1 MGARSRW
8 ARRIDVSALSHS
20 NERRDDRDSSDPSG
34 DPSLID
40 TICGEGQKP
49 GRRRR
54 TAVVRGVSIG
64 RYVVLDRIGAGGMG
78 VVYAAYDPDLD
89 RRVALKVM
97 RGRSRKP
104 GSASEGRARLLRE
117 AQAMAKVDHEHV
129 IAVHDVG
136 TVDGRVFI
144 AMEFIDGQT
153 VGEWV
158 RSEEPKTDA
167 ILDVFAAAGRGLAAA
182 HAQGLIHRDFKP
194 DNVLRG
200 HDGRVRVVDFGLAR
214 REDAKR
220 SRPIDITDPGDEE
233 GTLPLQD
240 QGGLLSTGER
250 IDPRPSR
257 PSLHPVSGG
266 GDTVELSD
274 PGASYPDADGD
285 DAPLLRSSS
294 RGRGDALASDLTRTG
309 ALVGTPA
316 YMAPEQH
323 MGAPATV
330 RSDQFSFC
338 VSLYEAL
345 YGHRPFAGETH
356 AELVLNLTDGRIRPT
371 PPNAKVAPGLRRV
384 LLRGLSVDP
393 AQRFPSMDALLA
405 ALRRDPR
412 RRRTIAAAAGAG
424 ALVLSA
430 GLWVGQGD
438 VAAASMCEHAG
449 DPLNGVWDRAAK
461 RRYADAFLATDKPYA
476 RDAWLGVSAALD
488 DYTDRWVAARL
499 DACEATHVRGEQSGA
514 LLDLRMECLDE
525 RLDGVRVVT
534 ALLQDA
540 DPGVVEGAL
549 DAVQGLAGPEVC
561 DDRRWLQARRSG
573 EWSET
578 DRVVV
583 AQARRALQQARARIE
598 MHRTEPARASI
609 EQAAA
614 AAHRVGDPTLQAEV
628 LLAKADIEEAEGQL
642 AAARQTLREGLL
654 EAEAGGVDALVAE
667 AWVGLVWLD
676 GYRDARFDAGRE
688 AAEHARARLTRMGG
702 DPELAVLLVSHEADL
717 AYAEGRYDDS
727 LAEHR
732 HGLQLRRSLDGATH
746 PRTADAHTG
755 IGHALVALERYAE
768 ALGHYDSALTILE
781 RAHGPRHPHLAH
793 ALTNVGVTQEY
804 LGDLAAAAATH
815 ERALAVAEGA
825 YGRNHVAVAE
835 VLNNYASVLHL
846 RGQLPRARAAF
857 ERALRI
863 WRNTYGEAHP
873 DVAMALYNLAIV
885 AEDGGDRGTA
895 IELHREA
902 LRLRERVVG
911 AEHPDVV
918 ASRRE
923 LAALVGPSARSVE

>member
-1 MGARSRW
+1 MM
-8 ARRIDVSALSHS
+8 
-20 NERRDDRDSSDPSG
+20 
-34 DPSLID
+34 
-40 TICGEGQKP
+40 
-49 GRRRR
+49 
-54 TAVVRGVSIG
+54 RGVSVG
-64 RYVVLDRIGAGGMG
+64 RYVVLERIGAGGMG

-89 RRVALKVM
+89 RRIALKVM
-97 RGRSRKP
+97 RGRGRKP

-117 AQAMAKVDHEHV
+117 AQAMAKVDHENV

-136 TVDGRVFI
+136 TVEGRVFI

-158 RSEEPKTDA
+158 RTEDPTAAAIVDA
-167 ILDVFAAAGRGLAAA
+167 FAAAGRGLSAA
-182 HAQGLIHRDFKP
+182 HACGLIHRDFKP
-194 DNVLRG
+194 DNILRG
-200 HDGRVRVVDFGLAR
+200 YDGRVRVVDFGLAR
-214 REDAKR
+214 REAA
-220 SRPIDITDPGDEE
+220 SRPRPVEVTDPGDEVA
-233 GTLPLQD
+233 TLPLPD
-240 QGGLLSTGER
+240 QGSNT
-250 IDPRPSR
+250 PSR

-274 PGASYPDADGD
+274 PGAWHPESDGD
-285 DAPLLRSSS
+285 DTPQLPPSSA
-294 RGRGDALASDLTRTG
+294 GRGDALASDLTRTG

-323 MGAPATV
+323 MGAPASA

-338 VSLYEAL
+338 VALYEAL

-371 PPNAKVAPGLRRV
+371 PPNAKVAPGMRRV

-393 AQRFPSMDALLA
+393 GQRFPSMDALLA

-424 ALVLSA
+424 ALVLGLAVSA
-430 GLWVGQGD
+430 GGGELR
-438 VAAASMCEHAG
+438 AESMCAHAA
-449 DPLNGVWDRAAK
+449 DPLQGVWDDAAK
-461 RRYADAFLATDKPYA
+461 RRYAEAFLATDKPFA

-488 DYTDRWVAARL
+488 DYTDRWVAART

-514 LLDLRMECLDE
+514 LLDLRIECLDE
-525 RLDGVRVVT
+525 RLDAVRVVT

-540 DPGVVEGAL
+540 DSGVVEGAL
-549 DAVQGLAGPEVC
+549 DAVQGLARPDVC
-561 DDRRWLQARRSG
+561 ADRQRLQSRGSG
-573 EWSET
+573 DWTET

-583 AQARRALQQARARIE
+583 SQARRALQQARVRIE
-598 MHRTEPARASI
+598 MHRPEPARGSI
-609 EQAAA
+609 EQADAA
-614 AAHRVGDPTLQAEV
+614 ARRVGDPTLRAEV
-628 LLAKADIEEAEGQL
+628 LLAQADIEEAEGQL
-642 AAARQTLREGLL
+642 AAARQTLRAGLL
-654 EAEAGGVDALVAE
+654 QAEAGGVDALVAE

-676 GYRDARFDAGRE
+676 GYRGARFDAGRS
-688 AAEHARARLTRMGG
+688 AAEHARARLERMGG
-702 DPELAVLLVSHEADL
+702 DPELEVLLVSHEADL
-717 AYAEGRYDDS
+717 AYAEGRYEES
-727 LAEHR
+727 LLEHQ
-732 HGLQLRRSLDGATH
+732 HGLELREGLDGTSH

-755 IGHALVALERYAE
+755 IGHALLALERYAE
-768 ALGHYDSALTILE
+768 ALGHYDAALAILE
-781 RAHGPRHPHLAH
+781 QAHGPRHPHLAH

-825 YGRNHVAVAE
+825 YGRAHPAVAE

-863 WRNTYGEAHP
+863 WRDTYGQEHP

-885 AEDGGDRGTA
+885 AEDSGDRGIA
-895 IELHREA
+895 IELHQA
-902 LRLRERVVG
+902 SLQLRERVQG
-911 AEHPDVV
+911 PDHPDTI
-918 ASRRE
+918 ASRGE
-923 LAALVGPSARSVE
+923 LESLVGVP